1 MSFRLVGSRDHVASY
16 VALAQTL
23 MHTESLRPW
32 QHEHVFGQDAPRA
45 GERRTLL
52 VTAMAAA
59 MAVVEVAAGVLSGS
73 MALLADGLH
82 MASHT
87 VALGISALAYLYTRR
102 HAADPRFAF
111 GTGKVNSL
119 AGFTGAVLLAM
130 FALVMAW
137 ESLERVVHPV
147 AIAFDEAIAVA
158 VLGLLV
164 NGGSVLALDVRE
176 QRQDRHPHHDHN
188 LWSAYLHVVADALT
202 SLLAISALLAGK
214 LFGLFWVDPLMG
226 MVGALL
232 VTRWSWSLLVE
243 TSAVLLDRQAPEPV
257 RAAIREALEA
267 GSDDRVSD
275 LHVWSVAPGRYAAVV
290 GLVTHEPRTADA
302 YKKALPGN
310 LGLVHASVEVHHC
323 VTEAASIPARGAA
336 K

>member
-1 MSFRLVGSRDHVASY
+1 
-16 VALAQTL
+16 
-23 MHTESLRPW
+23 MHTESLRQW
-32 QHEHVFGQDAPRA
+32 QHEHVFGQDVPRA

-52 VTAMAAA
+52 VTALAATMAA
-59 MAVVEVAAGVLSGS
+59 VEIAAGRLSGS

-137 ESLERVVHPV
+137 ESLGRFVRPV

-164 NGGSVLALDVRE
+164 NGVSVLALGVRE
-176 QRQDRHPHHDHN
+176 RPQDRRHHHHDHN

-202 SLLAISALLAGK
+202 SLLAISALLSGK

-226 MVGALL
+226 VVGALL

-257 RAAIREALEA
+257 RAAIREALESE
-267 GSDDRVSD
+267 SDDRVSD

-310 LGLVHASVEVHHC
+310 VGLVHASVEVHHC
-323 VTEAASIPARGAA
+323 VTDAARAPARGAT